1 MRSEVNFLFSTPI
14 YLNYSCSYG
23 LNLFSMRMLCIL
35 QTSMGDSFDEELKTG
50 DLDDIFVKMK
60 NSVESD
66 PRQAAVWNILGL
78 VLLRGS
84 QLQAQ
89 CDLLQFL
96 PLSRSCVCNA
106 MFLKNQLLILCTLCR
121 VLSQFCLISPLL
133 LQTTWIPLRI
143 LLFVGIDRRFLL
155 GSTVGSCWDRP
166 SVFAGIDCKLQGEL
180 C

>member
-23 LNLFSMRMLCIL
+23 LNLFSMRMQCIL

-78 VLLRGS
+78 VLL
-84 QLQAQ
+84 
-89 CDLLQFL
+89 
-96 PLSRSCVCNA
+96 
-106 MFLKNQLLILCTLCR
+106 
-121 VLSQFCLISPLL
+121 
-133 LQTTWIPLRI
+133 
-143 LLFVGIDRRFLL
+143 
-155 GSTVGSCWDRP
+155 
-166 SVFAGIDCKLQGEL
+166 
-180 C
+180 